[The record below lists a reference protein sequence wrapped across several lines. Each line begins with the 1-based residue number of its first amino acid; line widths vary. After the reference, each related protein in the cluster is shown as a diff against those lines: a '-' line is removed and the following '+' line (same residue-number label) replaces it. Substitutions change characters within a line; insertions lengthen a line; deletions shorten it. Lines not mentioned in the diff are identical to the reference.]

1 MRSNEPIVDL
11 SSLYTAY
18 SGERENSADVHALL
32 KQTHW
37 FSMNVD
43 LDPKTGDA
51 LPQPLSRFL
60 ASVASGKTDE
70 VLRDRLWRITDHARD
85 SIGRLLRGLNESPR
99 REHALLPIH
108 AVRELDANSFIKLSN
123 RPGRNIREKLG
134 SKPYLQ
140 AVRRY
145 QSVDLPENRLFKEF
159 AIRLAEGLQLRM
171 DLLGESEDALLSTI
185 RSWLRSEEAQAIS
198 RWENLAPNNALLSHR
213 DYRRVWDSWRWLQT
227 LDDDIDRDFSQ
238 IEEREETMRRWVEYG
253 KVYIEGTERFADM
266 PVLFDYD
273 KFTIDPW
280 ISTLATQKAQPSIA
294 RSNKDEVTTEDPVCV
309 DLAALRPHYSSHS
322 VSPSSL
328 QDVFLWQHW
337 KNDKEA
343 EDITLFGSDA
353 AYLHPDATTISSA
366 DLFFPPDNEDAHLDR
381 AARAFA
387 IRLRTKFK
395 NNTLIWLVPDVLN
408 DFELAIV
415 RRNLNARFPLAEPLP
430 RSVAATFEQVNYS
443 TITGTGF
450 AVVVSDTIGGK
461 NCVTKLV
468 AKFDAELEK
477 VIPETR
483 GYFWERCPHQI
494 IDDPS
499 ADSEEDRPLDI
510 ATVDNQGQWR
520 NPTQEKQPQALSPKE
535 LKRNQL
541 IGPFDLCINLRESPV
556 VGGIRLHTL
565 KQRSEEIPL
574 WRDQIPELSIKVIK
588 DGLYQRFYL
597 VEGVT
602 SIQPIRG
609 HTVQI
614 PVNESFM
621 LPAGKPYFQFPLFEG
636 ENEDEVG
643 FSARLDS
650 PEFPLRKD
658 TEYALDLKFEYGA
671 DEPYSLTFFPLDN
684 SSLLPVR
691 AIWQRTIE
699 EIVTDAPSPG
709 YPDPTSWEELRHSP
723 KPDSDETRDM
733 LEWILSTSQ
742 SLCNSRTVGEICS
755 YWHEDRNGNHFTFA
769 HCNDA
774 KADVF
779 IHEHAFIKGFD
790 YVDYMEGD
798 LLSFEL
804 VEHDGKRNGRMV
816 AEPHYDAVRDTVTK
830 IRKSAYVPFIHI
842 WKDGRSISDQT
853 CPREFATA
861 MKGRISN
868 LANLLERNDIDRRI
882 KNEVLFL
889 LSCLHKDTTDA
900 CVRWNT
906 GQVDNEKIYNP
917 KAVGFTLGDMS
928 CKWQRIIFEGL
939 VKKRNASA
947 LSVFAYAIWREIE
960 FVNQFSLEQLQAI
973 LSELSKFL
981 SNIGLGKSVKSKT
994 HRWQR
999 NYTERLELLLG
1010 LLRTRASKNPDIKML
1025 LQPHQ
1030 EVTKEI
1036 AQHVERISEV
1046 VAKSN
1051 VTLFSR
1057 VQIDVQKPAGDRT
1070 PDLLYALRLFLTGDV
1085 GANAIHITG
1094 ISDDE

>member
-1 MRSNEPIVDL
+1 
-11 SSLYTAY
+11 
-18 SGERENSADVHALL
+18 
-32 KQTHW
+32 
-37 FSMNVD
+37 
-43 LDPKTGDA
+43 
-51 LPQPLSRFL
+51 
-60 ASVASGKTDE
+60 
-70 VLRDRLWRITDHARD
+70 
-85 SIGRLLRGLNESPR
+85 
-99 REHALLPIH
+99 
-108 AVRELDANSFIKLSN
+108 
-123 RPGRNIREKLG
+123 
-134 SKPYLQ
+134 
-140 AVRRY
+140 
-145 QSVDLPENRLFKEF
+145 
-159 AIRLAEGLQLRM
+159 
-171 DLLGESEDALLSTI
+171 
-185 RSWLRSEEAQAIS
+185 
-198 RWENLAPNNALLSHR
+198 
-213 DYRRVWDSWRWLQT
+213 
-227 LDDDIDRDFSQ
+227 
-238 IEEREETMRRWVEYG
+238 
-253 KVYIEGTERFADM
+253 
-266 PVLFDYD
+266 
-273 KFTIDPW
+273 
-280 ISTLATQKAQPSIA
+280 
-294 RSNKDEVTTEDPVCV
+294 
-309 DLAALRPHYSSHS
+309 
-322 VSPSSL
+322 
-328 QDVFLWQHW
+328 
-337 KNDKEA
+337 
-343 EDITLFGSDA
+343 
-353 AYLHPDATTISSA
+353 
-366 DLFFPPDNEDAHLDR
+366 
-381 AARAFA
+381 
-387 IRLRTKFK
+387 
-395 NNTLIWLVPDVLN
+395 
-408 DFELAIV
+408 
-415 RRNLNARFPLAEPLP
+415 
-430 RSVAATFEQVNYS
+430 
-443 TITGTGF
+443 
-450 AVVVSDTIGGK
+450 
-461 NCVTKLV
+461 
-468 AKFDAELEK
+468 
-477 VIPETR
+477 
-483 GYFWERCPHQI
+483 
-494 IDDPS
+494 
-499 ADSEEDRPLDI
+499 
-510 ATVDNQGQWR
+510 
-520 NPTQEKQPQALSPKE
+520 
-535 LKRNQL
+535 
-541 IGPFDLCINLRESPV
+541 
-556 VGGIRLHTL
+556 
-565 KQRSEEIPL
+565 
-574 WRDQIPELSIKVIK
+574 
-588 DGLYQRFYL
+588 
-597 VEGVT
+597 
-602 SIQPIRG
+602 
-609 HTVQI
+609 
-614 PVNESFM
+614 M

-733 LEWILSTSQ
+733 LEWILSASQ

-804 VEHDGKRNGRMV
+804 VEYGGKRNGRMV

-917 KAVGFTLGDMS
+917 KAVGFALGDMS

-973 LSELSKFL
+973 LSELAQRLSKISL
-981 SNIGLGKSVKSKT
+981 VKTIKVKD
-994 HRWQR
+994 HYWLRAC
-999 NYTERLELLLG
+999 TETLELLLG

-1070 PDLLYALRLFLTGDV
+1070 PDLLYALRLFLTGDD